1 LGVFSLM
8 ALATSRF
15 SSTPH
20 SWAMAGRCSMLLVEQ
35 PRAMSTVR
43 AFISAS
49 LVMIWRAVT
58 PLRTMSITA
67 MPARLASSMRA
78 E

>member
-1 LGVFSLM
+1 
-8 ALATSRF
+8 
-15 SSTPH
+15 
-20 SWAMAGRCSMLLVEQ
+20 MLLVEQ

-49 LVMIWRAVT
+49 LVMIWRAVM